1 MKLRECA
8 EKLGRNNVPQQ
19 FSRNF
24 DHVGYAL
31 SEVRRLYR
39 ESLVDDSKRI
49 DFWECVEIIGG
60 GVDVLD
66 KAVSGGKRSEVD
78 KEVEGLVD
86 AVIGRGDGESRIPKG
101 EGDAVEQGQGI
112 DSVRSL

>member
-1 MKLRECA
+1 MSP
-8 EKLGRNNVPQQ
+8 NNFPE
-19 FSRNF
+19 NF

-49 DFWECVEIIGG
+49 DFGNALKLLAAEWN
-60 GVDVLD
+60 VLD